1 MTKYGNLYYL
11 ADEDDP
17 IGNLI
22 TRLDCQRRVTT
33 LRVKEK
39 TVLYT
44 LLDKG
49 ISERKAA
56 QILHLSRRYVR
67 ELKKKALGKLRGNL
81 EEEF

>member
-1 MTKYGNLYYL
+1 MTKYGNLLYL
-11 ADEDDP
+11 ADEDDQ

-22 TRLDCQRRVTT
+22 TRLDCQRRMKT

-49 ISERKAA
+49 VSEREAA
-56 QILHLSRRYVR
+56 QILHLSRRYIR
-67 ELKKKALGKLRGNL
+67 ELKKSALEKLRGNL

>member
-1 MTKYGNLYYL
+1 MTKNGHLYYL
-11 ADEDDP
+11 ADENDP

-22 TRLDCQRRVTT
+22 TRLDCQRRMNT
-33 LRVKEK
+33 LCVKEK
-39 TVLYT
+39 SVLYIMA
-44 LLDKG
+44 DKG

-67 ELKKKALGKLRGNL
+67 DLKKSALEKLRGNL

>member
-1 MTKYGNLYYL
+1 MTKNGNLYYL
-11 ADEDDP
+11 ADEDDQ

-22 TRLDCQRRVTT
+22 TRLDCQRRMTT

-39 TVLYT
+39 SVLYV

-49 ISERKAA
+49 VSERKAA
-56 QILHLSRRYVR
+56 EILHLSRRYVR
-67 ELKKKALGKLRGNL
+67 ELKKNALEKLRGNL

>member
-22 TRLDCQRRVTT
+22 TRLDCQRRMTT

-67 ELKKKALGKLRGNL
+67 ELKKNALGKLRGNL

>member
-1 MTKYGNLYYL
+1 MTKHGNLYYL

-22 TRLDCQRRVTT
+22 TRLDCQRRMTT

-39 TVLYT
+39 SVLYMMA
-44 LLDKG
+44 DKG

-67 ELKKKALGKLRGNL
+67 ELKKKALTKLRGNL